1 MNKMIKEKMYPTAD
15 IMIKEKMD
23 MNKIIFILVLLYHI
37 DVIV

>member
-1 MNKMIKEKMYPTAD
+1 MNKMIKEKMYPTTY

-23 MNKIIFILVLLYHI
+23 MNKIIFILVLLYHF